1 MVEKQ
6 QRQIA
11 NLVSILKIILT
22 TFILV
27 CPSLMSAQKTRIVE
41 GEYTYMAPETIPLE
55 EARRIALERAKLQA
69 LADEYG
75 TIVSQTNSTRINN
88 SKEKSD
94 IDFFSVSGS
103 EVKGE
108 WISTIGKPEFDI
120 KIEDYMQI
128 VYCKVRGK
136 TREIKSSK
144 VNFKALLLRN
154 GEEDRYADDRFRNK
168 DRIRLAFQSP
178 VDGFLA
184 VYAMDET
191 DSVACC
197 LPHSDSNEGAVA
209 IEHDKRYVFF
219 DENHPFV
226 TLTNKEREYNTIYVL
241 FSPHR
246 FVKAVEDYGQKVRP
260 DKYTLLSSVSKKGFV
275 KWLEKVRIHDVDMVV
290 YPFHIMI
297 TNSN

>member
-6 QRQIA
+6 RQIKK
-11 NLVSILKIILT
+11 LVSTLKIILT

-27 CPSLMSAQKTRIVE
+27 SPSLMSAQKMKIVE
-41 GEYTYMAPETIPLE
+41 GEYTYRASETIPPE

-69 LADEYG
+69 LADEFG
-75 TIVSQTNSTRINN
+75 TIVSQTNSTRIKNIR
-88 SKEKSD
+88 EKSD

-120 KIEDYMQI
+120 KIVDYMQI
-128 VYCKVRGK
+128 VYCRVRGK
-136 TREIKSSK
+136 AREIKSSK
-144 VNFKALLLRN
+144 VTFKALLLRN
-154 GEEDRYADDRFRNK
+154 GDEDRYADDRFRNK
-168 DRIRLAFQSP
+168 DRIRLAFQAP

-197 LPHSDSNEGAVA
+197 LPHSDSNEGVVA

-226 TLTNKEREYNTIYVL
+226 TLTNKEKEYNTIYVL

-246 FVKAVEDYGQKVRP
+246 FVKATEDYGQKVRP
-260 DKYTLLSSVSKKGFV
+260 DKYTLLSSVSRKGFM
-275 KWLEKVRIHDVDMVV
+275 KWLEKVRVHDVDMVV
-290 YPFHIMI
+290 YPFIITI
-297 TNSN
+297 TNTD